1 MKKHIINIEE
11 GIHTGGNIIVCFVHL
26 ANGQMLVVDDGLI
39 GLYDSCDDFWSGRDG
54 SWDHVKMLELKE
66 NENDDNEF

>member
-11 GIHTGGNIIVCFVHL
+11 GIHTGGNIIVSFVHL

-39 GLYDSCDDFWSGRDG
+39 GLYDSCDDFWNGRDG
-54 SWDHVKMLELKE
+54 SWDHVKTLELKE